1 MTVRSGPELGLPA
14 LLALLV
20 LACLL
25 GGCATSSAATSGD
38 PGYEISV
45 GHVAGLGRVL
55 VDSIDRTL
63 YLYVPDQ
70 QGASRCTGFCAVQW
84 PPLLVAG
91 GQKGAR
97 FGPGVNPALVGT
109 VRRADG
115 SLQLTYNGWPLYT
128 WRLDRIPGQ
137 ATGEGDDMG
146 LWFVISPSGNA
157 IN

>member
-1 MTVRSGPELGLPA
+1 VTVRSGPELGLPA

-55 VDSIDRTL
+55 VDSIDR
-63 YLYVPDQ
+63 
-70 QGASRCTGFCAVQW
+70 TGFCAVQW